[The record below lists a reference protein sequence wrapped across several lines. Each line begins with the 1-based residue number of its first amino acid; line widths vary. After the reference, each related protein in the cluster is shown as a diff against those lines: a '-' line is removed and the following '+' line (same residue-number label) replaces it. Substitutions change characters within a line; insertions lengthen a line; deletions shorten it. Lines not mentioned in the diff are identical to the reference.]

1 MVIVILL
8 KRSIAKMKRIK
19 ILKVKR
25 SFTAKLILSNKT
37 QESLI
42 RTLRKKKMG
51 TIIINF
57 RVLWWLKIN
66 KWTKT
71 PKECKNRTLNKRVT
85 LRDYWICST
94 HKTVLYLS
102 KRTIN
107 SVEVTVKVKKMMMK
121 RMYAKHKRWMVLPML
136 QEKIWITPHHYKY
149 WSLLHKVSQLWYRQ
163 QCRSDS

>member
-8 KRSIAKMKRIK
+8 KRSIAKMKKIN

-25 SFTAKLILSNKT
+25 SSTAKLILSNRI

-42 RTLRKKKMG
+42 RTQHKMKMG

-66 KWTKT
+66 KWIKT

-85 LRDYWICST
+85 LRDYLICLT

-102 KRTIN
+102 KRTMN
-107 SVEVTVKVKKMMMK
+107 GSPDASAEDMNNP
-121 RMYAKHKRWMVLPML
+121 ASL
-136 QEKIWITPHHYKY
+136 QILEPA
-149 WSLLHKVSQLWYRQ
+149 S
-163 QCRSDS
+163 

>member
-1 MVIVILL
+1 MRNSFELRIGKTAMVIVILL

-25 SFTAKLILSNKT
+25 SFTAKLILSNRT
-37 QESLI
+37 QENLI
-42 RTLRKKKMG
+42 RTQRKKKMG

-71 PKECKNRTLNKRVT
+71 PKEWNNRTLNKRVT
-85 LRDYWICST
+85 LRNYLICST

-102 KRTIN
+102 KRTMN
-107 SVEVTVKVKKMMMK
+107 GSPDASAEDMNNP
-121 RMYAKHKRWMVLPML
+121 ASL
-136 QEKIWITPHHYKY
+136 QILEPA
-149 WSLLHKVSQLWYRQ
+149 S
-163 QCRSDS
+163 